1 MKEVYA
7 ASGGVGT
14 RWMTDLI
21 NNIVKDG
28 CIPDNWR
35 EYSGTCVQEKR

>member
-1 MKEVYA
+1 MKIY
-7 ASGGVGT
+7 GGFGT

-28 CIPDNWR
+28 CIPDDLRKNILVPVYKA
-35 EYSGTCVQEKR
+35 EM